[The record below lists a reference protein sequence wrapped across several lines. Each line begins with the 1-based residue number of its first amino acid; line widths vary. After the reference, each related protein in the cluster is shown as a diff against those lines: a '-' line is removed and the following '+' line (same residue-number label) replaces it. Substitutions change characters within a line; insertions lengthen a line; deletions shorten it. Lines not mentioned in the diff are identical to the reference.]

1 MEGCPLFPNL
11 LFTRLPCLSHRD
23 LIQVGWNFTSLW
35 LTVVALDKEVI
46 VVVDSQRK
54 RERKKPFKYDF

>member
-11 LFTRLPCLSHRD
+11 LFARLPCLSHMD
-23 LIQVGWNFTSLW
+23 LIQVGR
-35 LTVVALDKEVI
+35 LTVVALDNEVI